1 MGSETYKFI
10 LGTGIK
16 DPYPDCEYPVVS
28 RKRNF
33 ELKNKRTSFM
43 DEDWLDQIHRLK
55 KEEGKDIWLVGG
67 GKLIAS
73 FLDQDLI
80 DEMIISLIPLILG
93 DGFVCFR
100 TTLRRPGLN

>member
-1 MGSETYKFI
+1 
-10 LGTGIK
+10 
-16 DPYPDCEYPVVS
+16 
-28 RKRNF
+28 
-33 ELKNKRTSFM
+33 M

-93 DGFVCFR
+93 DGVRLFQDNPKETRFELIETSAFETGIVNVAYKR
-100 TTLRRPGLN
+100 T